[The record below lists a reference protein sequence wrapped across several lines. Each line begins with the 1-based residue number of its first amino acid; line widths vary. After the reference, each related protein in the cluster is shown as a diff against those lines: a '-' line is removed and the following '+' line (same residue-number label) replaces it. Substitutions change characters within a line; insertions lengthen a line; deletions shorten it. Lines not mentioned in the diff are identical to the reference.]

1 MIRFAAPEWFLLV
14 PLLLIVGF
22 AWRRLKLWLPLRALC
37 LVLLVMAL
45 TQPEIRR
52 LGRGLD
58 LWVLVDR
65 SASAADG
72 MAARLGE
79 WETLLSRSK
88 GFDDRLFFV
97 DFADVPVVRA
107 QGTGDYSES
116 VQATR
121 TQLAL
126 RHALAQMSTGR
137 ASRVLAITD
146 GFSTEPLGDIGE
158 RLIRQH
164 VGLDYRLVAPPS
176 AIDYGIDDLR
186 LPARVQPGE
195 PFILELDVSGT
206 PDATVPFAVRRDGQ
220 ALSTGSVVVRDGKGQ
235 ARFTDR
241 LATGG
246 AHHYEVRLT
255 PAEDARVGNNRAQNW
270 IEVTAGPRLL
280 LVTNYPDDPVAG
292 ILRRQGFDV
301 LATTE
306 YSSLNAGSLTGVR
319 AVILN
324 NVPAFKLPADFLYAL
339 DLYVQAQ
346 GGGLLMAGGRNSF
359 GAGGYF
365 QSAVDALLPVSM
377 ELRMEHRKLA
387 VALAIV
393 MDRSGSMSASV
404 APGVEK
410 IDLADEG
417 AARAIGLLG
426 PQDAVTVFAVDTE
439 PHNIVPLTRL
449 GDVNRSA
456 LTDQVRRIGSEGG
469 GIYVYVGLKAGWE
482 ELKKSPAGQRHLILF
497 SDAAD
502 SVEPDDYQA
511 LVGEMVAGGATVSVI
526 GLGTPEDKDAAL
538 LRDIAERGGGRVFFN
553 EDATALPALFAQ
565 ETATMARSAF
575 LKDPVGVKPTA
586 GWLELAARP
595 LSWLTEVDG
604 YNLSYLKPGATA
616 AAFSGDEYAAPLVAY
631 WQRGLGR
638 TAAVSFPLGGDYSQ
652 RVRGW
657 AAYGDFLQTLARWL
671 MGSDTPAGL
680 ALRPR
685 VNGSVLELDLLY
697 SAAWEERLA
706 KSAPQIVV
714 AEGAS
719 GPARPLVWER
729 LEPGRFH
736 ASVPLQPGQWMRGA
750 VQVDKYALPF
760 GPVASGVDP
769 EWRFDRARIAELQA
783 VAQASGGGAVTDLS
797 KVWQVPR
804 QPEFTGTR
812 NWLLTALLAVF
823 LAEVLATRL
832 GWRTSLAMRRR
843 PQSITSDRPTAAS

>member
-1 MIRFAAPEWFLLV
+1 MMRFAAPEWFLLA
-14 PLLLIVGF
+14 LLLLVVGF
-22 AWRRLKLWLPLRALC
+22 AWRRLRLWLPLRALC
-37 LVLLVMAL
+37 LALLVLAL

-72 MAARLGE
+72 VAARLGE
-79 WETLLSRSK
+79 WETLLARSK
-88 GFDDRLFFV
+88 GPDDRLFFV
-97 DFADVPVVRA
+97 DYADVPVVRA
-107 QGTGDYSES
+107 QGTGDYSENT
-116 VQATR
+116 QATR

-126 RHALAQMSTGR
+126 RHALAQMTTGR
-137 ASRVLAITD
+137 AARILAITD
-146 GFSTEPLGDIGE
+146 GFSTEPLGDLGE
-158 RLIRQH
+158 RLVRQR
-164 VGLDYRLVAPPS
+164 VGLDYRLVTPPS
-176 AIDYGIDDLR
+176 ATDYGIDDLR

-195 PFILELDVSGT
+195 PFILELDVTGT

-220 ALSTGSVVVRDGKGQ
+220 PLSTGSVVVRDGKGQ

-241 LATGG
+241 LAAGG
-246 AHHYEVRLT
+246 AHRYEVLLT
-255 PAEDARVGNNRAQNW
+255 AANDARSGNNRAENW
-270 IEVTAGPRLL
+270 IEVVAGPRLL

-292 ILRRQGFDV
+292 ILRKQGFDV
-301 LATTE
+301 QATTD
-306 YSSLNAGSLTGVR
+306 YHLLNAGSLTGTR
-319 AVILN
+319 AVVLN
-324 NVPAFKLPADFLYAL
+324 NVPAFKLPSEFLYAL
-339 DLYVQAQ
+339 DLYVQTQ
-346 GGGLLMAGGRNSF
+346 GGGLLMAGGKNSF
-359 GAGGYF
+359 GSGGYF
-365 QSAVDALLPVSM
+365 QSSVDALLPVSM

-404 APGVEK
+404 SPGVEK

-439 PHNIVPLTRL
+439 PHAILPLTQIGTGSRT
-449 GDVNRSA
+449 G

-502 SVEPDDYQA
+502 SVEPGDYQA
-511 LVGEMVAGGATVSVI
+511 LIGEMVAGGTTVSVI

-553 EDATALPALFAQ
+553 QDATALPALFAQ

-595 LSWLTEVDG
+595 LSWLAEVDG
-604 YNLSYLKPGATA
+604 YNLSYLKPDATA

-638 TAAVSFPLGGDYSQ
+638 TAAVSFPLGGEYSG

-657 AAYGDFLQTLARWL
+657 AGYGDFLQTLTRWL
-671 MGSDTPAGL
+671 MGSETPAGL

-685 VNGSVLELDLLY
+685 VNGSTLELDLLY

-714 AEGAS
+714 AEGANGAS
-719 GPARPLVWER
+719 RPLVWER

-736 ASVPLQPGQWMRGA
+736 ASTPLRPGQWTRGA

-797 KVWQVPR
+797 KVWQAPR
-804 QPEFTGTR
+804 QPEFAGIR
-812 NWLLTALLAVF
+812 AWLLGALLVVF

-832 GWRTSLAMRRR
+832 DWRTMPASKRIRR
-843 PQSITSDRPTAAS
+843 AVC